1 MLSLKEEQSAM
12 RERWAD
18 PAYRWEHDSELRKRF
33 VKEFRDRHE
42 PQVPSSMQST
52 GREAEEGTRE
62 KGEG

>member
-1 MLSLKEEQSAM
+1 M

-18 PAYRWEHDSELRKRF
+18 PAYSWEHDSELRKRF